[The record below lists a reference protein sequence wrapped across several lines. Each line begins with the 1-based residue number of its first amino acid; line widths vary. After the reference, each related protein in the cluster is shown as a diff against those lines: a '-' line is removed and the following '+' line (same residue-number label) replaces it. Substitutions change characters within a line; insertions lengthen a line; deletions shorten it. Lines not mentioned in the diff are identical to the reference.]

1 MNAERKSKRPS
12 SIPITERRTAARLP
26 AEHTDRLLI
35 AVCETE
41 PGQDPE
47 DAIAS
52 ILDIAAQIVPG
63 VAFGVRVPVLDDGAA
78 DRSAAAG
85 GADGASSDRPRRVI
99 VVRRA
104 SFLIV
109 PSSPATGPVFPEL
122 ACESQHPID
131 FEPEAVLAVGSTDP
145 EALRDAGVSPALV
158 TRIALA
164 TGAALRIARQI
175 VPLPA
180 SVRDGREQRK
190 AAEKD
195 KLAGLGRVVAGV
207 VHELNNPVTSILA
220 YAEYLRRKAERG
232 PLDAADLER
241 IARIEEAARR
251 IHGFSRDLIA
261 YARPSTELPVP
272 LVIHDV
278 VDRALTF
285 CEHVLSPARVKVER
299 EFGEVKPVRAIGGQ
313 LAQVFVNLFMNAAHA
328 MRPHGGT
335 LRIGTRLDADGAAVH
350 VTVSDTG
357 AGIAEHAL
365 PRIFEPFF
373 TTNEGAD
380 GTGLGLS
387 IVREIVEAHRGNVW
401 AERRDGV
408 GATFHVVLPVDGAE
422 DGGQI

>member
-12 SIPITERRTAARLP
+12 SIPITERRSSARLS

-41 PGQDPE
+41 PGQDAE
-47 DAIAS
+47 DAIAA
-52 ILDIAAQIVPG
+52 ILEIAAQIAPG
-63 VAFGVRVPVLDDGAA
+63 VAFGVRVPALDDGPA
-78 DRSAAAG
+78 DRARAPEAPAPSG
-85 GADGASSDRPRRVI
+85 RADRVI

-109 PSSPATGPVFPEL
+109 PSSPPTGPLFPEL
-122 ACESQHPID
+122 ACESQYPID
-131 FEPEAVLAVGSTDP
+131 FEPEAVLAVGSADP
-145 EALRDAGVSPALV
+145 EALAEAGVGPTLV

-175 VPLPA
+175 VPLPV
-180 SVRDGREQRK
+180 SVRDGREQRR

-195 KLAGLGRVVAGV
+195 KLAGLGKVVAGV

-261 YARPSTELPVP
+261 YARPSTEIPVP

-285 CEHVLSPARVKVER
+285 CEHVLEPARVKVER
-299 EFGEVKPVRAIGGQ
+299 AFGEVKPVRAIGGQ
-313 LAQVFVNLFMNAAHA
+313 LAQVFVNLFMNAAQA
-328 MRPHGGT
+328 MRPNGGT
-335 LRIGTRLDADGAAVH
+335 LRVETTLDGGGAAVH

-373 TTNEGAD
+373 TTNDSGD

-422 DGGQI
+422 DGGAI

>member
-1 MNAERKSKRPS
+1 MSAERKSKRPS
-12 SIPITERRTAARLP
+12 AIPITERRSSVRLP
-26 AEHTDRLLI
+26 AEHVDRLLV

-41 PGQDPE
+41 PGRDPE
-47 DAIAS
+47 DAVTA
-52 ILDIAAQIVPG
+52 ILDIATEIVPG
-63 VAFGVRVPVLDDGAA
+63 AAFGVRVPDLRP
-78 DRSAAAG
+78 DRAG
-85 GADGASSDRPRRVI
+85 SMI
-99 VVRRA
+99 VVRR
-104 SFLIV
+104 SRSLLV
-109 PSSPATGPVFPEL
+109 PSSPEEGPLFPEL
-122 ACESQHPID
+122 KCERQYPID
-131 FEPEAVLAVGSTDP
+131 FEPEAVLAIASNDPDVLPDGGVGT
-145 EALRDAGVSPALV
+145 ALL

-175 VPLPA
+175 VPLPV
-180 SVRDGREQRK
+180 SVRDGTDQRRGVD
-190 AAEKD
+190 KD
-195 KLAGLGRVVAGV
+195 KLAGLGKVVAGV

-241 IARIEEAARR
+241 IGRIEEAARR

-285 CEHVLSPARVKVER
+285 CEHVLTPAKVKVER
-299 EFGEVKPVRAIGGQ
+299 LFGEVKPVRAIGGQ

-328 MRPHGGT
+328 MRPSGGT
-335 LRIGTRLDADGAAVH
+335 LRIETCLDAGGHAVH

-373 TTNEGAD
+373 TTNDSGE

-387 IVREIVEAHRGNVW
+387 IVREIVESHRGNVW
-401 AERRDGV
+401 AERREGV
-408 GATFHVVLPVDGAE
+408 GATFHIVLPADGAE
-422 DGGQI
+422 DGGAL